1 MSRHSCHEGCWN
13 IYCLE
18 GLERQWRPANIHH
31 HIARRSGFMLNCTVY
46 ITQVLWAQSS
56 NTKRCAWEH
65 SYSGPVSFHG
75 MLIKFPEKKQLNG
88 KGLFGPQFKGGVHQG
103 TMTGPGHMGPQ
114 LASKAQWV
122 IMLILHSP
130 LYPVWTSPHETVP
143 PIFFHLNYRS
153 LDTLTGKCWHLFL
166 RWFSCQIDIQI
177 FTFTPWP
184 LNSLRFCRC

>member
-1 MSRHSCHEGCWN
+1 MCKLHTAKPEPKVTAGKNILFKGIAQHLSQAFLGVGMSRHSCHEGCWN

-31 HIARRSGFMLNCTVY
+31 HIARCSGCMLNCTVY

-75 MLIKFPEKKQLNG
+75 MLIKFPEKKLLNR
-88 KGLFGPQFKGGVHQG
+88 KGLFGSQFKGRVHQG
-103 TMTGPGHMGPQ
+103 GEGTMTRPGHMGPQ

-130 LYPVWTSPHETVP
+130 LYPVWDLTS
-143 PIFFHLNYRS
+143 
-153 LDTLTGKCWHLFL
+153 W
-166 RWFSCQIDIQI
+166 
-177 FTFTPWP
+177 
-184 LNSLRFCRC
+184 NSAPYILPSQLP